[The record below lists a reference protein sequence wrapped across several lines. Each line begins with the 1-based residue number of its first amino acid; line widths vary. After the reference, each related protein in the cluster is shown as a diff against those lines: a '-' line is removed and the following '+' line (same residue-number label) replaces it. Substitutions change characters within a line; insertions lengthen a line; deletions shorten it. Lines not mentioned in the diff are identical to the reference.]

1 MSFPF
6 YVDDIVVLGDEL
18 MKPFLFW
25 LVTSVQIDFQTFI
38 TRFVWTAIDTRKSFF
53 KQTNIQVFFS
63 NW

>member
-38 TRFVWTAIDTRKSFF
+38 KRFVWTAIDTRKSFSNKQIF
-53 KQTNIQVFFS
+53 KFFFS